1 MTMAEQPAAHPV
13 LIKRYAGRRFYD
25 TGLGRYVSVEDVTE
39 LARGRQTVIVRDA
52 DTGVDITSAVLN
64 KLAAGGV

>member
-1 MTMAEQPAAHPV
+1 MAQRPAAHPV

-25 TGLGRYVSVEDVTE
+25 TELGRYVSIDDIAE

-52 DTGVDITSAVLN
+52 ETGEDITSAVLTG
-64 KLAAGGV
+64 LVAGSV

>member
-1 MTMAEQPAAHPV
+1 
-13 LIKRYAGRRFYD
+13 
-25 TGLGRYVSVEDVTE
+25 VSVEEVTE